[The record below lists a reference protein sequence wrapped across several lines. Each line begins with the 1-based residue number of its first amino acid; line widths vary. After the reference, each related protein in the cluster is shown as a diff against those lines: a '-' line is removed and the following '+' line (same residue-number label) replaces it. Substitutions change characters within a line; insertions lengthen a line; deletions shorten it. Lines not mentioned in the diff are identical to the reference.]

1 MKIIIPTIGTRGDI
15 QPYLALAA
23 GLNQAGHRAEIA
35 THPFMRTLV
44 ESHEIDFV
52 PIGPDINIGLETAR
66 MRGKGSNLVLG
77 FLRVMNFSFEM
88 IEKIHADLSAACQ
101 NSDLIVVS
109 HTGAGSIQVDALEKP
124 SVSVTLTPQAIPSQ
138 NSQSSP
144 ISKVFGKIAGAGMG
158 FFMRR
163 PLNKIRKKFG
173 VPPMGQA
180 GITSPILNLVPIS
193 PAVLQPD
200 IHWETRHQTTGFWF
214 AANQDSWM
222 PPEELMAFLADGHPP
237 VLVSLGAMAISGED
251 AFEAASITVKAVE
264 QAGLRAIV
272 QGWDEVIESIHIP
285 SSILHAG
292 PMPHS
297 WILEHCSG
305 IIHHGGFGTTAAGF
319 RAGIPAVV
327 IPHII
332 DQFIWGAKVQELGV
346 GPQPISRK
354 KLSVERLTEALLQLS
369 TDIEMREK
377 AAALGSKIRSENGVE
392 RAIELIE
399 AVIWQ
404 HFSTHHCSHII

>member
-23 GLNQAGHRAEIA
+23 GLIKAGHQVKIA
-35 THPFMRTLV
+35 THPFMRSLV
-44 ESHEIDFV
+44 ESHDIDFV
-52 PIGPDINIGLETAR
+52 PIGPDIDIGQETAKI
-66 MRGKGSNLVLG
+66 RGKGSNLVLG
-77 FLRVMNFSFEM
+77 FLRVMDFSFQM
-88 IEKIHADLSAACQ
+88 IEDIHEDLSATCQ
-101 NSDLIVVS
+101 NSDLIIVS
-109 HTGAGSIQVDALEKP
+109 HTGAGSIQVDEMKKP
-124 SVSVTLTPQAIPSQ
+124 SVSVTLTPQAIPTQ
-138 NSQSSP
+138 NSQSSAV
-144 ISKVFGKIAGAGMG
+144 SKVIGKIAGTGMG
-158 FFMRR
+158 FFMTR

-173 VPPMGQA
+173 VPAMDQA

-200 IHWETRHQTTGFWF
+200 IHWETRHKTTGYWF
-214 AANQDSWM
+214 AANQGSWM
-222 PPEELMAFLADGHPP
+222 PSKELMAFLADGHPP

-272 QGWDEVIESIHIP
+272 QGWDEVMESIHIP
-285 SSILHAG
+285 STILHAG
-292 PMPHS
+292 PMPHA
-297 WILEHCSG
+297 WLLEHCSG

-346 GPQPISRK
+346 GPQPISRT
-354 KLSVERLTEALLQLS
+354 KLTVERLTDALLQLS
-369 TDIEMREK
+369 NDLEMREK
-377 AAALGSKIRSENGVE
+377 AAALGRQIRSENGVE

-399 AVIWQ
+399 AVI
-404 HFSTHHCSHII
+404 